1 MSVSFDAR
9 SLGRWARQRNLRLLA
24 HSRRIVFVMLPL
36 GAFTGWMM
44 GLAVKAYSEVF
55 GWTDRHLVSNHLVL
69 LLPLLGLPLATLLL
83 DVSGVGEVSL
93 SEDVHLSRANP
104 FQAFPFRKS
113 LVKVVACFATIF
125 LGGSAGLE
133 GPAKWFGGAVGL
145 QCHRAL
151 SWLARPFRLLRR
163 LKTEAGTMVVGG
175 AAGAISSVFRAPLSA
190 ALYAA
195 EHEGVL
201 QTRTL
206 IPTLVSAAAGY
217 LVFAA
222 MVGHEPLLALPRS
235 YVLRWREIW
244 VALPLGIAC
253 GLVSSVFGGAIGAF
267 RRRLAWIPLRWR
279 GLAGGLG
286 LSLLMVPGHL
296 LFPHLPTLRGGGVEV
311 VNHLIQTPAD
321 LRIALILLAVKVIGT
336 ALTLG
341 CGGIGG
347 TWLPAVCMGA
357 CLGSAFDA
365 LLLPSYPGLLTMLG
379 ATALAGAF
387 NGTILVPV
395 VFLAETTAQAPLV
408 VPALVA
414 TTVAY
419 LVSRDWS

>member
-1 MSVSFDAR
+1 MKLDTKA
-9 SLGRWARQRNLRLLA
+9 LGRWARQRNLRLLA
-24 HSRRIVFVMLPL
+24 HSRRILFVMLPL

-44 GLAVKAYSEVF
+44 GLAVKSYSASFHWV
-55 GWTDRHLVSNHLVL
+55 DAHLTANHLVL
-69 LLPLLGLPLATLLL
+69 LLPLVGLPLATMLL
-83 DVSGVGEVSL
+83 DFGRVGEVSL
-93 SEDVHLSRANP
+93 SEDVHLSRENP

-113 LVKVVACFATIF
+113 LVKVAACFATIF

-133 GPAKWFGGAVGL
+133 GPAKWFGAAVGL
-145 QCHRAL
+145 QCHRL
-151 SWLARPFRLLRR
+151 TTWLARPFRPFRR
-163 LKTEAGTMVVGG
+163 LRTEASTMVVGG

-206 IPTLVSAAAGY
+206 IPTLVSAAGGY

-222 MVGHEPLLALPRS
+222 MVGHGPLLALPRT
-235 YVLRWREIW
+235 YILRWREVWMAI
-244 VALPLGIAC
+244 PLGIAC
-253 GLVSSVFGGAIGAF
+253 GLVSSFFGGATALI

-279 GLAGGLG
+279 GFAGGLG
-286 LSLLMVPGHL
+286 LVLLMVPGHFL
-296 LFPHLPTLRGGGVEV
+296 VPHIPTVRGGGVEM
-311 VNHLIQTPAD
+311 VNHLIQAPAD
-321 LRIALILLAVKVIGT
+321 LRMALIFLGIKVIAT

-365 LLLPSYPGLLTMLG
+365 AWLPGYPGLLTMLG

-419 LVSRDWS
+419 LVARDWE

>member
-1 MSVSFDAR
+1 MDTKTLKA
-9 SLGRWARQRNLRLLA
+9 WARHRNLRLLA
-24 HSRRIVFVMLPL
+24 HSRRILFVMLPL

-44 GLAVKAYSEVF
+44 GLAVKAYRVSFAWV
-55 GWTDRHLVSNHLVL
+55 DAHLVSNHLVL
-69 LLPLLGLPLATLLL
+69 LMPLIGLPLATMLL
-83 DVSGVGEVSL
+83 DFSGVGAVSL
-93 SEDVHLSRANP
+93 SEDVHLSREAP
-104 FQAFPFRKS
+104 GKAFPLKESF
-113 LVKVVACFATIF
+113 VKVLACFATIF
-125 LGGSAGLE
+125 MGGSAGLE

-145 QCHRAL
+145 QCHRLMTRL
-151 SWLARPFRLLRR
+151 SKPLRLFRR
-163 LKTEAGTMVVGG
+163 LKAEASTMVVGG

-201 QTRTL
+201 VTRTL
-206 IPTLVSAAAGY
+206 IPTLVAAAAGY

-222 MVGHEPLLALPRS
+222 MVGHAPLLNLPRPYS
-235 YVLRWREIW
+235 LRWKEIW
-244 VALPLGIAC
+244 MALPLGLAC
-253 GLVSSVFGGAIGAF
+253 GLVSSFFGGATAVF

-279 GLAGGLG
+279 GFAGGLG
-286 LSLLMVPGHL
+286 LVLLMVPGHVL
-296 LFPHLPTLRGGGVEV
+296 VPHIPTIRGGGVEL
-311 VNHLIQTPAD
+311 VNHLIQDPVS
-321 LRIALILLAVKVIGT
+321 LRMALLFLGIKVIGT

-357 CLGSAFDA
+357 CLGASFDA
-365 LLLPSYPGLLTMLG
+365 ALLPSYPGLLTMLG

-419 LVSRDWS
+419 LVARDWE

>member
-1 MSVSFDAR
+1 MEVPFDAKA
-9 SLGRWARQRNLRLLA
+9 LGAWARQRNLRLLA

-44 GLAVKAYSEVF
+44 GLAVKAYSAGFRWV
-55 GWTDRHLVSNHLVL
+55 DAHLVQDHLVL
-69 LLPLLGLPLATLLL
+69 LLPLAGLPLATMML
-83 DVSGVGEVSL
+83 DFSGVGEVSL
-93 SEDVHLSRANP
+93 SEDIHLSRENP

-113 LVKVVACFATIF
+113 LVKVAACFATIF

-133 GPAKWFGGAVGL
+133 GPAKWFGGSVGL
-145 QCHRAL
+145 QCHRLL
-151 SWLARPFRLLRR
+151 SWLAKPFRFLRR

-195 EHEGVL
+195 EHEGAL

-206 IPTLVSAAAGY
+206 IPTLVAAAGGY

-222 MVGHEPLLALPRS
+222 MVGHEPLLALPRP
-235 YVLRWREIW
+235 YFLRWREIW
-244 VALPLGIAC
+244 LALPLGVAC
-253 GLVSSVFGGAIGAF
+253 GLVSSLFNGAIAVF

-279 GLAGGLG
+279 GFAGGLG
-286 LSLLMVPGHL
+286 LALLMVPGHL
-296 LFPHLPTLRGGGVEV
+296 IMPSLPTVRGGGVEL

-321 LRIALILLAVKVIGT
+321 LRMALIFLGIKLIGT

-341 CGGIGG
+341 SGGIGG

-365 LLLPSYPGLLTMLG
+365 AWLPGYPGLLTMLG

-419 LVSRDWS
+419 LVARDWA

>member
-1 MSVSFDAR
+1 
-9 SLGRWARQRNLRLLA
+9 LRLLA

-36 GAFTGWMM
+36 GALTGWMM
-44 GLAVKAYSEVF
+44 GLAVKAYATAFHWV
-55 GWTDRHLVSNHLVL
+55 DAHLVPNNLVL
-69 LLPLLGLPLATLLL
+69 LLPLVGLPLATMML
-83 DVSGVGEVSL
+83 DLSGVGEVSL
-93 SEDVHLSRANP
+93 SEDMHLSRENP
-104 FQAFPFRKS
+104 FLAFPFRRS
-113 LVKVVACFATIF
+113 LVKVLACFSTIF

-133 GPAKWFGGAVGL
+133 GPAKWFGAAVGL
-145 QCHRAL
+145 QCHRLL
-151 SWLARPFRLLRR
+151 SWMARPFRLMRR
-163 LKTEAGTMVVGG
+163 LKTEAGTMVVAG

-195 EHEGVL
+195 EHEGML

-222 MVGHEPLLALPRS
+222 MVGHDPLLALPRA
-235 YVLRWREIW
+235 YTLRWQEVW
-244 VALPLGIAC
+244 MALPLGIAC
-253 GLVSSVFGGAIGAF
+253 GLVSSFFAGATAAI

-279 GLAGGLG
+279 GLVGGLG
-286 LSLLMVPGHL
+286 LALLMIPGHYL
-296 LFPHLPTLRGGGVEV
+296 APHLPTLRGSGVAM

-321 LRIALILLAVKVIGT
+321 LRMALIFLGIKVIGT

-365 LLLPSYPGLLTMLG
+365 AWLPGYPGLLTMLG

-419 LVSRDWS
+419 LVARDWE

>member
-1 MSVSFDAR
+1 MKLEAKA
-9 SLGRWARQRNLRLLA
+9 LGRWARQRNLRLLA

-44 GLAVKAYSEVF
+44 GLAVKAYGASFHWVD
-55 GWTDRHLVSNHLVL
+55 THLVSNHLVL
-69 LLPLLGLPLATLLL
+69 LLPLIGLPLATMLL
-83 DVSGVGEVSL
+83 DFSGAGEVSL
-93 SEDVHLSRANP
+93 SEDVHLSRENP
-104 FQAFPFRKS
+104 FQAFPFRAS
-113 LVKVVACFATIF
+113 LVKVAACFATIF

-133 GPAKWFGGAVGL
+133 GPAKWFGASIGL
-145 QCHRAL
+145 QCHRL
-151 SWLARPFRLLRR
+151 MSWLARPFRLFRR
-163 LKTEAGTMVVGG
+163 LKAEAGTMVVAG
-175 AAGAISSVFRAPLSA
+175 AAGAISSVFRAPLAA

-206 IPTLVSAAAGY
+206 IPTLVAAAAGY

-222 MVGHEPLLALPRS
+222 MVGHAPLLALPRD
-235 YVLRWREIW
+235 YALRWREVWMAI
-244 VALPLGIAC
+244 PLGIAC
-253 GLVSSVFGGAIGAF
+253 GLVSTFFGAATALF

-279 GLAGGLG
+279 GFAGGLG
-286 LSLLMVPGHL
+286 LALLMLPGHFL
-296 LFPHLPTLRGGGVEV
+296 VPHIPTIRGSGVEM

-321 LRIALILLAVKVIGT
+321 LRMALIFLGIKVIAT

-365 LLLPSYPGLLTMLG
+365 AWLPGYPGLLTMLG

-419 LVSRDWS
+419 LVARDWE

>member
-1 MSVSFDAR
+1 MKFDTK
-9 SLGRWARQRNLRLLA
+9 SLGGWARQRNLRLLA
-24 HSRRIVFVMLPL
+24 HSRRIIFVMLPL

-44 GLAVKAYSEVF
+44 GLVVKAYSASF
-55 GWTDRHLVSNHLVL
+55 NWIDTHLVPTHLVL
-69 LLPLLGLPLATLLL
+69 LLPLLGLPLATMLL
-83 DVSGVGEVSL
+83 DFSRVGEVSL
-93 SEDVHLSRANP
+93 SEDIHLSRQNP
-104 FQAFPFRKS
+104 FKAFPFRKS

-133 GPAKWFGGAVGL
+133 GPAKWFGAAVGL
-145 QCHRAL
+145 QCHRL
-151 SWLARPFRLLRR
+151 MSWLARPLRLFRR
-163 LKTEAGTMVVGG
+163 LKTEASTMVVGG
-175 AAGAISSVFRAPLSA
+175 AAGAMSSVFRAPLSA

-195 EHEGVL
+195 EHEGSL

-222 MVGHEPLLALPRS
+222 MVGHEPLLALPQP
-235 YVLRWREIW
+235 YILRWREVW
-244 VALPLGIAC
+244 AAFPLGIAC
-253 GLVSSVFGGAIGAF
+253 GLVSSFLGGAIATF

-279 GLAGGLG
+279 GFAGGLG
-286 LSLLMVPGHL
+286 LVFLMMPGHFL
-296 LFPHLPTLRGGGVEV
+296 VPHLPTMRGSGVQL

-321 LRIALILLAVKVIGT
+321 LRMALIFLGIKLIAT

-347 TWLPAVCMGA
+347 TWLPAVCIGA

-365 LLLPSYPGLLTMLG
+365 TLLPGYPGLLTMLG

-387 NGTILVPV
+387 NGSILVPV

-419 LVSRDWS
+419 LVAKDWE

>member
-1 MSVSFDAR
+1 M
-9 SLGRWARQRNLRLLA
+9 RLLA
-24 HSRRIVFVMLPL
+24 HSRRIIFVMLPL

-44 GLAVKAYSEVF
+44 GLAVRAYAASFRWV
-55 GWTDRHLVSNHLVL
+55 DAHLVTNHLVL
-69 LLPLLGLPLATLLL
+69 FLPLIGLPLATMIL
-83 DVSGVGEVSL
+83 DFSGVGEVSL
-93 SEDVHLSRANP
+93 SEDVHLSRQNP

-113 LVKVVACFATIF
+113 LVKVGACFATIF
-125 LGGSAGLE
+125 LGGSSGLE

-145 QCHRAL
+145 QCHRFM
-151 SWLARPFRLLRR
+151 SWLSRPFRLFRR
-163 LKTEAGTMVVGG
+163 LKTEAGTMVVAG

-222 MVGHEPLLALPRS
+222 MVGHDPLLALTRP
-235 YVLRWREIW
+235 YILRWREVW
-244 VALPLGIAC
+244 MALPVGIAC
-253 GLVSSVFGGAIGAF
+253 GLVSSVFGGATALI
-267 RRRLAWIPLRWR
+267 RRRLVWIPLRWR
-279 GLAGGLG
+279 GFAGAFGLA
-286 LSLLMVPGHL
+286 LLMVPGHFL
-296 LFPHLPTLRGGGVEV
+296 VPHLPLIRGGGVEV
-311 VNHLIQTPAD
+311 VNHLLETPAD
-321 LRIALILLAVKVIGT
+321 LRMALIFLGIKVLGT

-341 CGGIGG
+341 CGGLGG
-347 TWLPAVCMGA
+347 TWLPTVCMGA

-365 LLLPSYPGLLTMLG
+365 AWLPGYPGLLTMLG

-419 LVSRDWS
+419 LVARDWE

>member
-1 MSVSFDAR
+1 MEVPFDAKA
-9 SLGRWARQRNLRLLA
+9 LGAWARQRNLRLLA

-44 GLAVKAYSEVF
+44 GLAVKAYGASFAWV
-55 GWTDRHLVSNHLVL
+55 DAHLVPDHLVL
-69 LLPLLGLPLATLLL
+69 LLPLIGLPLATMLL
-83 DVSGVGEVSL
+83 DFGGIGEVSL
-93 SEDVHLSRANP
+93 SEDVHLSRENP
-104 FQAFPFRKS
+104 FRAFPFRAS
-113 LVKVVACFATIF
+113 LVKVAACFSTIF

-133 GPAKWFGGAVGL
+133 GPAKWFGGAVGV
-145 QCHRAL
+145 QCHRL
-151 SWLARPFRLLRR
+151 ISRLARPLRFFRR
-163 LKTEAGTMVVGG
+163 LKTEAGTMVAGG
-175 AAGAISSVFRAPLSA
+175 AAGAIASVFRAPLSA

-195 EHEGVL
+195 EHEGAL
-201 QTRTL
+201 QTRAL
-206 IPTLVSAAAGY
+206 VPTLVAAAGGY

-222 MVGHEPLLALPRS
+222 MVGHAPLLALPRP
-235 YVLRWREIW
+235 YVLRWKEIW
-244 VALPLGIAC
+244 MALPLGLAC
-253 GLVSSVFGGAIGAF
+253 GLVSSFFGGAIAVF

-279 GLAGGLG
+279 GFAGGLG
-286 LSLLMVPGHL
+286 LVLLMLPGHL
-296 LFPHLPTLRGGGVEV
+296 LVPHIPTVRGGGVEL
-311 VNHLIQTPAD
+311 VNHLLQSPAG
-321 LRIALILLAVKVIGT
+321 LGQALLFLGIKVLGT

-341 CGGIGG
+341 SGGIGG

-365 LLLPSYPGLLTMLG
+365 ALLPGYPGLLTMLG

-419 LVSRDWS
+419 LVARDWE

>member
-1 MSVSFDAR
+1 MDVTFDAKAI
-9 SLGRWARQRNLRLLA
+9 GRWARQRNLRLLA

-44 GLAVKAYSEVF
+44 GLAVKAYAATFWWV
-55 GWTDRHLVSNHLVL
+55 DAHLVPTHLVV
-69 LLPLLGLPLATLLL
+69 LLPLVGLPLATMLL
-83 DVSGVGEVSL
+83 DFSGVGQVSL
-93 SEDVHLSRANP
+93 SEDIHLSRENP
-104 FQAFPFRKS
+104 FKAFPFRKS
-113 LVKVVACFATIF
+113 LVKVLACFSTIF

-145 QCHRAL
+145 QVHRFL
-151 SWLARPFRLLRR
+151 TWTSRPFRLLRR
-163 LKTEAGTMVVGG
+163 LKTEAGTMVVAG

-201 QTRTL
+201 QTQTL

-222 MVGHEPLLALPRS
+222 MVGHAPLLALPQV
-235 YVLRWREIW
+235 YMLRWREVWMAI
-244 VALPLGIAC
+244 PLGIAC
-253 GLVSSVFGGAIGAF
+253 GLISSFLGGLIRTF
-267 RRRLAWIPLRWR
+267 RNRLAWIPLRWR
-279 GLAGGLG
+279 GFAGGFG
-286 LSLLMVPGHL
+286 LVLLMIPGHL
-296 LFPHLPTLRGGGVEV
+296 LVPHLPVLRGSGVAM

-321 LRIALILLAVKVIGT
+321 LRLALIFLGIKVIAT

-347 TWLPAVCMGA
+347 TWLPAVCIGA

-365 LLLPSYPGLLTMLG
+365 SFLPNYPGLLTMLG

-419 LVSRDWS
+419 LVARDWN

>member
-1 MSVSFDAR
+1 MKVSFDAKA
-9 SLGRWARQRNLRLLA
+9 LGSWARQRNLRLLA
-24 HSRRIVFVMLPL
+24 HSRRIIFVMLPL

-44 GLAVKAYSEVF
+44 GLAVKAYSSSF
-55 GWTDRHLVSNHLVL
+55 KWMDAHLVNDHLVL
-69 LLPLLGLPLATLLL
+69 LLPLLGLPVATMLL
-83 DVSGVGEVSL
+83 DLTRVGEVSL
-93 SEDVHLSRANP
+93 SEDVHLSRENP
-104 FQAFPFRKS
+104 FKAFPFRKS
-113 LVKVVACFATIF
+113 LVKVLACFSTIF

-145 QCHRAL
+145 QCHRLL

-163 LKTEAGTMVVGG
+163 LKTEAGTMVVAG

-222 MVGHEPLLALPRS
+222 MVGHDPLLALPRP
-235 YVLRWREIW
+235 YTLRWREVW
-244 VALPLGIAC
+244 MALPLGIAC
-253 GLVSSVFGGAIGAF
+253 GFISSFLGGAIATF

-279 GLAGGLG
+279 GFAGGLG
-286 LSLLMVPGHL
+286 LVLLMMPGHFL
-296 LFPHLPTLRGGGVEV
+296 VPHLPTLRGSGVEL
-311 VNHLIQTPAD
+311 VNYLIQTPAD
-321 LRIALILLAVKVIGT
+321 LRMALIFLGIKVIAT

-365 LLLPSYPGLLTMLG
+365 AWLPGYPGLLTMLG

-387 NGTILVPV
+387 NGSILVPV

-419 LVSRDWS
+419 LVARDWE

>member
-1 MSVSFDAR
+1 MG
-9 SLGRWARQRNLRLLA
+9 LEPGRLRLWARRRNLRLLV
-24 HSRRIVFVMLPL
+24 HGRRIVFVMLPL

-44 GLAVKAYSEVF
+44 GLAVKTYRSSFAWV
-55 GWTDRHLVSNHLVL
+55 DAHLVPDHWVL
-69 LLPLLGLPLATLLL
+69 LMPLIGLPLATMLL
-83 DVSGVGEVSL
+83 DFGKVGEVSL
-93 SEDVHLSRANP
+93 AEDIHLSREDP
-104 FQAFPFRKS
+104 FKAFPFRKS
-113 LVKVVACFATIF
+113 LVKVAACFATIF

-133 GPAKWFGGAVGL
+133 GPAKWFGAAVGL
-145 QCHRAL
+145 QCNRL
-151 SWLARPFRLLRR
+151 MSWLAKTARFVRR
-163 LKTEAGTMVVGG
+163 LKVEAGTMVVAG
-175 AAGAISSVFRAPLSA
+175 AAGAIASVFRAPLSS

-195 EHEGVL
+195 EHEGTL
-201 QTRTL
+201 RTRTL
-206 IPTLVSAAAGY
+206 VPTLVASAAGY

-222 MVGHEPLLALPRS
+222 MVGREPLLALPRAYS
-235 YVLRWREIW
+235 LRWQEIW
-244 VALPLGIAC
+244 MALPLGLAC
-253 GLVSSVFGGAIGAF
+253 GLAASFFGAATALF

-279 GLAGGLG
+279 GFAGGVG
-286 LSLLMVPGHL
+286 LVLLMLPGHFL
-296 LFPHLPTLRGGGVEV
+296 VPHLPTIRGGGVEL
-311 VNHLIQTPAD
+311 VNHLIQAPAD
-321 LRIALILLAVKVIGT
+321 LRLALIFLGIKILAT

-341 CGGIGG
+341 SGGIGG

-365 LLLPSYPGLLTMLG
+365 LLLPGYPGLLTMLG

-419 LVSRDWS
+419 LVARDWE

>member
-1 MSVSFDAR
+1 MEVDFNAKA
-9 SLGRWARQRNLRLLA
+9 LGHWARQRNLRLLA

-44 GLAVKAYSEVF
+44 GLAVKAYQASFHWV
-55 GWTDRHLVSNHLVL
+55 DSHLIPDHLVL
-69 LLPLLGLPLATLLL
+69 LLPLVGLPLATMLL
-83 DVSGVGEVSL
+83 DFSGAGEVSL
-93 SEDVHLSRANP
+93 SEDIHLSRENP
-104 FQAFPFRKS
+104 FQAFPFWQS
-113 LVKVVACFATIF
+113 LVKVLACFATIF

-145 QCHRAL
+145 QCHRL
-151 SWLARPFRLLRR
+151 MSWLARPFRLFRR
-163 LKTEAGTMVVGG
+163 LKTEAGTMVVAG

-222 MVGHEPLLALPRS
+222 MVGHEPLLALPRTYS
-235 YVLRWREIW
+235 LRWREIW
-244 VALPLGIAC
+244 MALPLGVAC
-253 GLVSSVFGGAIGAF
+253 GLVSSFFGGATAAI

-279 GLAGGLG
+279 GFAGGLG
-286 LSLLMVPGHL
+286 LVLLMMPGHYL
-296 LFPHLPTLRGGGVEV
+296 IPHIPTIRGSGVDL

-321 LRIALILLAVKVIGT
+321 LRMALIFLGIKVIAT

-365 LLLPSYPGLLTMLG
+365 AWLPGYPGLLTMLG

-419 LVSRDWS
+419 LVARDWE

>member
-1 MSVSFDAR
+1 VKVSFDAKA
-9 SLGRWARQRNLRLLA
+9 LGSWARQRNLRLLA
-24 HSRRIVFVMLPL
+24 HSRRIIFVMLPL

-44 GLAVKAYSEVF
+44 GLAVKAYAAGFAWV
-55 GWTDRHLVSNHLVL
+55 DRHLVENHLVL
-69 LLPLLGLPLATLLL
+69 LLPLLGLPIATLLL
-83 DVSGVGEVSL
+83 DLSGVGEVSL
-93 SEDVHLSRANP
+93 SEDVHLSRENP
-104 FQAFPFRKS
+104 FKAFPFRKS
-113 LVKVVACFATIF
+113 LVKVTACFATIF
-125 LGGSAGLE
+125 MGGSAGLE

-145 QCHRAL
+145 QCHRL
-151 SWLARPFRLLRR
+151 MSWLARSLRVMRR

-195 EHEGVL
+195 EHEGAL

-206 IPTLVSAAAGY
+206 IPTLVAAAAGY

-222 MVGHEPLLALPRS
+222 MAGHAPLLALPRP
-235 YVLRWREIW
+235 YTLRWREVW
-244 VALPLGIAC
+244 MAMPLGIAC
-253 GLVSSVFGGAIGAF
+253 GLVASFLGGAIAAF
-267 RRRLAWIPLRWR
+267 RRRLAWLPLRWR
-279 GLAGGLG
+279 GFAGGVG

-311 VNHLIQTPAD
+311 VNHLIQAPAD
-321 LRIALILLAVKVIGT
+321 LRVALILLGIKVIGT

-365 LLLPSYPGLLTMLG
+365 AWLPGYPGLLTMLG

-395 VFLAETTAQAPLV
+395 VFLAETTAQSPLV

-419 LVSRDWS
+419 LVARDWE